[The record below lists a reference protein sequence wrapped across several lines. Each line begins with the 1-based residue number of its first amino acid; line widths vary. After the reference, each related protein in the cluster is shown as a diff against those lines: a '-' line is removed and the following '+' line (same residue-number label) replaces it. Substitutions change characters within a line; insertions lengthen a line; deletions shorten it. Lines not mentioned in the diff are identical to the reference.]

1 MAKTLNNVKT
11 KFMALTLTAALALTL
26 IPAGT
31 DSAYASS
38 AASLSA
44 PTGIQ
49 TAARDDDELTLK

>member
-31 DSAYASS
+31 DSREFDS
-38 AASLSA
+38 
-44 PTGIQ
+44 
-49 TAARDDDELTLK
+49 